1 MAGRAMTLQSSILT
15 SLEGLETS
23 IPQRA
28 LHVAVD
34 RARSIQ
40 TSVDEFGEAILSL
53 QRLSQV
59 EVIHPQFGAPR
70 VRLAL
75 NVPNPAAHAI
85 NLERDLEA
93 PFEQFLWRNFRE
105 RFAQVS
111 NPANS
116 LIVQNTARGGTLG
129 GVWKNPDLTAAVV
142 SRYEYFPTPI
152 LDLVGFELKLASYC
166 SVPSV
171 HEALSH
177 TAHVHFSYLVVYSTA
192 ESPVAGF
199 HQVLSQ
205 AQAYGI
211 GVITTSDPNNDA
223 AYQTHL
229 EAQRKEPSP
238 KRIDEFLRAKFHR
251 THQDVLK
258 SWLGI

>member
-1 MAGRAMTLQSSILT
+1 MTLQDFILK

-28 LHVAVD
+28 LHSAVD
-34 RARSIQ
+34 RARSIE
-40 TSVDEFGEAILSL
+40 TSADEFGAAVLALQQLSK
-53 QRLSQV
+53 V
-59 EVIHPQFGAPR
+59 EVDHPQFGVPR
-70 VRLAL
+70 IRLPL
-75 NVPNPAAHAI
+75 NVPNAAVDAI
-85 NLERDLEA
+85 KSERDLEA
-93 PFEQFLWRNFRE
+93 PFEQYLWRNFRE

-111 NPANS
+111 NVADS

-142 SRYEYFPTPI
+142 SRYEYFPTPM
-152 LDLVGFELKLASYC
+152 LDLVGFELKLANYC

-177 TAHVHFSYLVVYSTA
+177 TAHVHFSYLVVYSTTQ
-192 ESPVAGF
+192 SPVAGF
-199 HQVLSQ
+199 AQVLSQ

-211 GVITTSDPNNDA
+211 GVITTSDPNSDDT
-223 AYQTHL
+223 YRMHL
-229 EAQRKEPSP
+229 EAQRKEPTP
-238 KRIDEFLRAKFHR
+238 KRVDEFLRAKFHR

-258 SWLGI
+258 SWLGIR